1 MFRTLVP
8 LWGYYASRARLDR
21 AGQVVAMGRTVL
33 TGPSTWLRPT
43 NEAAEGMLDWF
54 GGRFGPALD
63 HLEAAV
69 ASLGLEAGADDRL
82 RDDWTLPN
90 DPLAAIHTHLGL
102 ARFVRG
108 DPAGARA
115 ALDRAARLAA
125 ELPFPQ
131 GPYSAAYNLT
141 YGSWVPLEQGDHEP
155 VARAVDQLQAIADA
169 HGWDQ
174 WTVAATTRRLEL
186 DAQRADPADS
196 AALAAL
202 AEAMGGMATLW
213 QVVDVRAF
221 LTHLLT
227 CRGAALAVAG
237 DLDGARHQLDASL
250 ALADETGM
258 HVYDAETR
266 RVRAHVA
273 DTAARVDRELA
284 DALDLARHQGA
295 VAFQLR
301 SARDL
306 HLRRGDAATRTGLAE
321 AVGAFAP
328 GASYPELDA
337 ARARLA

>member
-1 MFRTLVP
+1 
-8 LWGYYASRARLDR
+8 
-21 AGQVVAMGRTVL
+21 MGRTVL
-33 TGPSTWLRPT
+33 TGPSAWLRPT
-43 NEAAEGMLDWF
+43 NEAAQGMLDWF
-54 GGRFGPALD
+54 AGRFGPALD
-63 HLEAAV
+63 RLEAAV
-69 ASLGLEAGADDRL
+69 AALGAGADDRL

-90 DPLAAIHTHLGL
+90 DPLAAVHTHLGL

-108 DPAGARA
+108 DPAGAQA

-131 GPYSAAYNLT
+131 GPYSTAYNLT

-155 VARAVDQLQAIADA
+155 VARAVDQLQSIADA

-186 DAQRADPADS
+186 DAQRADPAS
-196 AALAAL
+196 SSAL

-221 LTHLLT
+221 LTHLMT
-227 CRGAALAVAG
+227 CRGAALAAAG
-237 DLDGARHQLDASL
+237 DLDGARDQLDASL
-250 ALADETGM
+250 ALADDTAM

-266 RVRAHVA
+266 RVRAHLA
-273 DTAARVDRELA
+273 GASAQVDGELS
-284 DALDLARHQGA
+284 DALDLARLQGA
-295 VAFQLR
+295 VVFQLR

-306 HLRRGDAATRTGLAE
+306 HLRRDDAATRSGLAE

-337 ARARLA
+337 ARALLA